1 MQHNHLKKQHLDCQ
15 RLPSHT
21 CDAGWRMWMEL
32 IQQIRL
38 LSRFEAYDYHLGN
51 TFCLEGETMME
62 HNFELHAV
70 VTDSHHREPSAS
82 KHRVSGETRTM
93 MPPRLHDSP
102 RHDQSCFGTDR
113 PIALCCKGVPLLSLH
128 DMNPSY
134 DKYMPNPNN
143 TPNEQKKVLTFLFLH
158 RTLGSRL

>member
-38 LSRFEAYDYHLGN
+38 LSRFETYDSHLGN

-62 HNFELHAV
+62 HNHELQASNEISRHCG
-70 VTDSHHREPSAS
+70 PSATAN
-82 KHRVSGETRTM
+82 VSLSSHVSPMPHDFTLHSATTNRALART
-93 MPPRLHDSP
+93 
-102 RHDQSCFGTDR
+102 DQSHLHLASCHTSVF
-113 PIALCCKGVPLLSLH
+113 SLFVCISSITTIPQ
-128 DMNPSY
+128 MNR
-134 DKYMPNPNN
+134 KR
-143 TPNEQKKVLTFLFLH
+143 F
-158 RTLGSRL
+158 